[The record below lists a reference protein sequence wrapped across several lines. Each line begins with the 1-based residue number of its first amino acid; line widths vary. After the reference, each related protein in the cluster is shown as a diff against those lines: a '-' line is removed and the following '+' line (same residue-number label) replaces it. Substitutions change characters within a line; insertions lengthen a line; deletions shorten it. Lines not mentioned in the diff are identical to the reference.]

1 MVVFP
6 TASLLRNRERIA
18 TFATK
23 HRIPAISGWA
33 QFAEGG
39 NLMSYGPN
47 LRETFRRLAFFCDKI
62 LKGTR
67 PADIPVE
74 MPTRFELVVNLKAA
88 KVLGVSI
95 PKSILVRAD
104 RVIE

>member
-1 MVVFP
+1 M
-6 TASLLRNRERIA
+6 RHREQIA
-18 TFATK
+18 AFATK

-47 LRETFRRLAFFCDKI
+47 LRETFRRLAFFTDKI
-62 LKGTR
+62 LKGVR
-67 PADIPVE
+67 PSDIPVE
-74 MPTRFELVVNLKAA
+74 LPTQFELVINLKTA
-88 KVLGVSI
+88 KALGIKI
-95 PKSILVRAD
+95 PQSILVRVD